1 MGKKARSLRGSTP
14 NFLNKS
20 MIITRKFLSH
30 QKKYFPQNSVV
41 QQKFLTA
48 QLTKEIVYQ
57 VTFGGSDLRAPFW
70 MRTSLG
76 LIVPDHKR
84 KLKSGCQEVKKRVRF
99 FFFFFFFFTLQSTKQ
114 LQCPSN
120 LIEAKHNAACVEALA
135 NFCNGFYY
143 PLQVVRLSK
152 TLTLSKISMSKTL
165 RYLKSREKMMI

>member
-76 LIVPDHKR
+76 LIVPGHKR
-84 KLKSGCQEVKKRVRF
+84 KLKSGCQEVKKRVRIF
-99 FFFFFFFFTLQSTKQ
+99 FFFFFFFFFFYSPEHQATSIPIKLNRGKTQCCLCRSTCKF
-114 LQCPSN
+114 L
-120 LIEAKHNAACVEALA
+120 
-135 NFCNGFYY
+135 
-143 PLQVVRLSK
+143 
-152 TLTLSKISMSKTL
+152 
-165 RYLKSREKMMI
+165 